1 MMSLEPDPEVVDN
14 WQKLAV
20 EFAKSF
26 VARYQGAAVTP
37 YMHVFVYHVGHFMK
51 KLGSIESFANYDIE
65 SWHKINKRVRSCATS
80 FLGGCH
86 KNVNTSFTT
95 QQLGWHRRTVG
106 SPLPKTIFGEWT
118 KKYLDDYVLKNN
130 TEWANI
136 METIRSKSP
145 IGDNNNNNNNNNTN
159 ILSNNEQVES
169 EQISNCKHD
178 NTLEE
183 YNAYEDINDK
193 VDSQIIQYFS
203 KNLPL

>member
-14 WQKLAV
+14 WQRLAV
-20 EFAKSF
+20 EFAKAF

-65 SWHKINKRVRSCATS
+65 SWHKINKRVKNCATS
-80 FLGGCH
+80 FLGGRH
-86 KNVNTSFTT
+86 KNANMSFTA

-118 KKYLDDYVLKNN
+118 KKHLDDYVLKNN
-130 TEWANI
+130 AEWVTI
-136 METIRSKSP
+136 METIRSKP
-145 IGDNNNNNNNNNTN
+145 QKDNNNITN
-159 ILSNNEQVES
+159 ILPDNEQINS
-169 EQISNCKHD
+169 EQIIQNSNGEND

-183 YNAYEDINDK
+183 YNEYEDLNSEI
-193 VDSQIIQYFS
+193 DSQIIKYFS

>member
-1 MMSLEPDPEVVDN
+1 MMSLEPNPEVVDN
-14 WQKLAV
+14 WQRLAV

-26 VARYQGAAVTP
+26 IARYQGTAVTP

-80 FLGGCH
+80 FLGGRH
-86 KNVNTSFTT
+86 KNANTSFTA

-130 TEWANI
+130 TGWANI
-136 METIRSKSP
+136 MEMIRSKAQT
-145 IGDNNNNNNNNNTN
+145 DDTNNTN
-159 ILSNNEQVES
+159 NEQIET
-169 EQISNCKHD
+169 EQMQISNCEND

-183 YNAYEDINDK
+183 YNAYEDVNDE
-193 VDSQIIQYFS
+193 VDSQIIHYFS